1 MTNKQCDNGKWTVS
15 VEMTLRISL
24 ASGVHR
30 DFSCSVF
37 STDEN
42 CDIAQYRAYH
52 VLVYRYL
59 NCRMHSI
66 IQQYVH
72 FNNLVMYL

>member
-24 ASGVHR
+24 TSGVHR

-52 VLVYRYL
+52 VLVY
-59 NCRMHSI
+59 
-66 IQQYVH
+66 
-72 FNNLVMYL
+72 